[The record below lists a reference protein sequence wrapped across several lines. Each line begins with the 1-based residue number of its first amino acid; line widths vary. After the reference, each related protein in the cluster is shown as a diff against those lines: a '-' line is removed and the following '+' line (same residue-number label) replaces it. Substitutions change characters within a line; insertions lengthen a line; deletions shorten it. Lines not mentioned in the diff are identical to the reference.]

1 MSAAPAPSASARP
14 PRVSRRRRA
23 SAPPSTQI
31 LLVRHAVTAHT
42 GPILS
47 GRLPGIDLS
56 DLGRQQAE
64 AVADRLAPV
73 AISTVYASP
82 IERTMQTAGAIA
94 GRHGLKVKKLPGMIE
109 ADYGE
114 WTGGKLVDLAKTPL
128 WRVVQ
133 STPSI
138 ARFPGG
144 ESIREM
150 QGRAVT
156 AIEKVVVAH
165 PGETVVIVSHS
176 DVIKAA
182 AAHFT
187 GMHLDLFQRLVV
199 SPASVTAL
207 AFAHGGVAL
216 LALNQL
222 GDLCELLP
230 ALPSADGKGPRGRR
244 G

>member
-1 MSAAPAPSASARP
+1 MPTAAARSRT
-14 PRVSRRRRA
+14 PRAARRKQA
-23 SAPPSTQI
+23 DAPPSTQV

-64 AVADRLAPV
+64 AVADRLAPIAV
-73 AISTVYASP
+73 STVYASP

-94 GRHGLKVKKLPGMIE
+94 ARHRLKVKKLPGMIE

-114 WTGGKLVDLAKTPL
+114 WTGGKIADLAKTPL

-133 STPSI
+133 TTPST

-150 QGRAVT
+150 QSRAVT
-156 AIEKVVVAH
+156 AIERVVADHQGQTVVV
-165 PGETVVIVSHS
+165 VSHS

-199 SPASVTAL
+199 SPASVTA
-207 AFAHGGVAL
+207 FEFSQHGVAML
-216 LALNQL
+216 KCNDTGVL
-222 GDLCELLP
+222 DELRPPKP
-230 ALPSADGKGPRGRR
+230 ASNDQEPEAKQ
-244 G
+244 

>member
-1 MSAAPAPSASARP
+1 MPAAPASARA
-14 PRVSRRRRA
+14 PRTSRRRHVT
-23 SAPPSTQI
+23 APPSTQI
-31 LLVRHAVTAHT
+31 LLVRHAVTAQT

-64 AVADRLAPV
+64 AVAERLAPV
-73 AISTVYASP
+73 AVSTVYASP

-94 GRHGLKVKKLPGMIE
+94 SRHGLKVKKLPGMIE

-156 AIEKVVVAH
+156 AIEKVVVGH

-207 AFAHGGVAL
+207 SFGAHGGVAL
-216 LALNQL
+216 LLNQL

-230 ALPSADGKGPRGRR
+230 ALPSADGKAPRGRR